1 MTDRENR
8 FKKCLDTFPK
18 HVEPILQTIPI
29 QGGRLTAEQC
39 NDLTKSLGIDLK
51 DLMVLLLPLARTYA
65 VVPLSRFQVGAVAMA
80 GVPGVADQIDLFLG
94 ANFEFMHQ
102 DLNQTIHA
110 EQSATMHAW
119 HQGAQYLHAV
129 AVSEAP
135 CGYCRQFLFEI
146 ENSTEIKIIT
156 PGSKNLAHRQT
167 SLPDLLPEA
176 FGPADLENRNALM
189 TRTTPDHRFRLKTD
203 VEDRVIVEALLAA
216 EKSYAPYSR
225 NFAGCALQTV
235 AGDIYSGRNVE
246 SAAYNP
252 SLTPLQSAIISLN
265 MSTLEEKHAIQRV
278 VLVEKPTDV
287 SQRKAVELLL
297 GSWAYGVELEY
308 YEVQEN

>member
-18 HVEPILQTIPI
+18 HVRLILKTIPI
-29 QGGRLTAEQC
+29 QGGRLTAQQC

-80 GVPGVADQIDLFLG
+80 EVPGDSDQINLFLG
-94 ANFEFMHQ
+94 ANLEFMHQ

-110 EQSATMHAW
+110 EQAATMHAW
-119 HQGAQYLHAV
+119 HRGAHNIDAV
-129 AVSEAP
+129 AVSEPP
-135 CGYCRQFLFEI
+135 CGHCRQFLYEF
-146 ENSTEIKIIT
+146 ENSTDVMIIT
-156 PGSKNLAHRQT
+156 PGRKNLAHRQT
-167 SLPDLLPEA
+167 LLSDLLPEA
-176 FGPADLENRNALM
+176 FGPADLGNRNALM
-189 TRTTPDHRFRLKTD
+189 NRTAPDHRFRLKAD
-203 VEDRVIVEALLAA
+203 VEDRVIAEALLAA
-216 EKSYAPYSR
+216 EKSYAPYSQ
-225 NFAGCALQTV
+225 NFAGCALETG
-235 AGDIYSGRNVE
+235 AGEICSGRNVE

-265 MSTLEEKHAIQRV
+265 MSTLGENHVIQRV

-297 GSWAYGVELEY
+297 GSWAPGVELEY
-308 YEVQEN
+308 YEVEEN